1 LAFILRPFRLRI
13 GLLQATVW
21 RTSML
26 GKTKGKKR
34 TKAEQK
40 KPERAERPRD
50 KQQRKN
56 QGASWAI
63 RTKMTGC

>member
-1 LAFILRPFRLRI
+1 
-13 GLLQATVW
+13 
-21 RTSML
+21 ML
-26 GKTKGKKR
+26 GETKGKKR

-56 QGASWAI
+56 QGGLLGD
-63 RTKMTGC
+63 KNKNDGLLNL

>member
-1 LAFILRPFRLRI
+1 
-13 GLLQATVW
+13 
-21 RTSML
+21 ML